1 MSENQQTT
9 EKKGILDQLKGI
21 GILGY
26 LCICVIVKAVV
37 EIVRIIAKKN

>member
-9 EKKGILDQLKGI
+9 EKKGILEQLKGI

-26 LCICVIVKAVV
+26 LCICVIAKAVV